1 MFNMLYLQ
9 KSLCKKNSYM
19 KWIIKYILPS
29 LFFMTAYSMND
40 VEVGHKVPAYI
51 DEVGDTIPHVMLQQ
65 VYVFPKL
72 VFKNEKQ
79 ERFYWRTVRDVKKT
93 LPYAK
98 LIAKL
103 VNEYDSTLAT
113 LKNEKER
120 KEFMEKKEDELVATY
135 KPIFKKMTL
144 SQGKMMIRLVDRQ
157 CNRTSFSLVKQFR
170 GGFRAFFWQ
179 GFAKMLGA
187 DLKVTYDPEDE
198 NDRIVER
205 IIILVE
211 AGQL

>member
-1 MFNMLYLQ
+1 M
-9 KSLCKKNSYM
+9 
-19 KWIIKYILPS
+19 
-29 LFFMTAYSMND
+29 
-40 VEVGHKVPAYI
+40 
-51 DEVGDTIPHVMLQQ
+51 
-65 VYVFPKL
+65 
-72 VFKNEKQ
+72 
-79 ERFYWRTVRDVKKT
+79 
-93 LPYAK
+93 
-98 LIAKL
+98 
-103 VNEYDSTLAT
+103 NEYDSTLAT
-113 LKNEKER
+113 LKNDKER
-120 KEFMEKKEDELVATY
+120 KEFMELKEDELVATY
-135 KPIFKKMTL
+135 KPIFRKMTL

-187 DLKVTYDPEDE
+187 DLKITYDPNDE

>member
-1 MFNMLYLQ
+1 MD
-9 KSLCKKNSYM
+9 
-19 KWIIKYILPS
+19 
-29 LFFMTAYSMND
+29 D
-40 VEVGHKVPAYI
+40 VEVGRRVPACV
-51 DEVGDTIPHVMLQQ
+51 DECGDTIPNIWLQP

-79 ERFYWRTVRDVKKT
+79 EKFYWRTVRDVKKT

-98 LIAKL
+98 VIGGIVAECDS
-103 VNEYDSTLAT
+103 VMSTLKT
-113 LKNEKER
+113 DKER
-120 KEFMEKKEDELVATY
+120 KEYMKQKEDELVAYY

-157 CNRTSFSLVKQFR
+157 CDKTSYSLVKQFR
-170 GGFRAFFWQ
+170 GGFRAVFWQ

-187 DLKVTYDPEDE
+187 DLKVSYDPTDE

-205 IIILVE
+205 VIVLVE

>member
-1 MFNMLYLQ
+1 
-9 KSLCKKNSYM
+9 M
-19 KWIIKYILPS
+19 KLMKFIKYIIP
-29 LFFMTAYSMND
+29 LFLVQPAFSTDD
-40 VEVGHKVPAYI
+40 VEVGKRVPAYI
-51 DEVGDTIPHVMLQQ
+51 DESGDTIPNIWLQP

-79 ERFYWRTVRDVKKT
+79 EKFYWRTVRDVKKT

-98 LIAKL
+98 IIGGL
-103 VNEYDSTLAT
+103 VNECDSVMAT
-113 LKNEKER
+113 LKTEKER
-120 KEFMEKKEDELVATY
+120 TEYMKKKEDELVAIY
-135 KPIFKKMTL
+135 KPIFRKMTL

-157 CNRTSFSLVKQFR
+157 CEKTSYALVKQFR
-170 GGFRAFFWQ
+170 GGFRAAFWQ

-187 DLKVTYDPEDE
+187 DLKVSYDPNDE

-205 IIILVE
+205 VIILVE

>member
-1 MFNMLYLQ
+1 
-9 KSLCKKNSYM
+9 M
-19 KWIIKYILPS
+19 KLMKFIKYIIP
-29 LFFMTAYSMND
+29 LFFVQAAYSIDD
-40 VEVGHKVPAYI
+40 VEVGKRVPAYI
-51 DEVGDTIPHVMLQQ
+51 DESGDTIPNIWLQP

-79 ERFYWRTVRDVKKT
+79 EKFYWRTVRDVKKT

-98 LIAKL
+98 IIAGL
-103 VNEYDSTLAT
+103 VNECDSVMAT
-113 LKNEKER
+113 LKTEKER
-120 KEFMEKKEDELVATY
+120 KEYMKQKEDELVAIY
-135 KPIFKKMTL
+135 KPIFRKMTL

-157 CNRTSFSLVKQFR
+157 CAKTSYTLVKQFR
-170 GGFRAFFWQ
+170 GGFRAAFWQ

-187 DLKVTYDPEDE
+187 DLKVSYDPNDE

-205 IIILVE
+205 VIILVE

>member
-1 MFNMLYLQ
+1 
-9 KSLCKKNSYM
+9 
-19 KWIIKYILPS
+19 
-29 LFFMTAYSMND
+29 MTAYSMND

-113 LKNEKER
+113 LKNDKER
-120 KEFMEKKEDELVATY
+120 KEFMELKEDELVATY
-135 KPIFKKMTL
+135 KPIFRKMTL

-187 DLKVTYDPEDE
+187 DLKITYDPNDE